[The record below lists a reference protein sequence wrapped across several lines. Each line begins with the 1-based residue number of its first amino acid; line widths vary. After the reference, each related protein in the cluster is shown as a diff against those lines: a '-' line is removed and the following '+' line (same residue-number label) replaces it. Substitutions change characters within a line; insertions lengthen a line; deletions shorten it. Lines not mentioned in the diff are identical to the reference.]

1 MDFVTLAMEQVVLQ
15 GAKIRYMFGGKAHVS
30 MVLRLPAGSGTGAA
44 AQHSQSL
51 EAWFVNV
58 PGLKVV
64 MPGTPY
70 EAKGLLLAAIA
81 DNNPI
86 MFVENK
92 LLYKSKGPVP
102 EGPYIVPLGQAD
114 IKRTGKDL
122 TIVGTGILVQRAL
135 EAAEQL
141 AGEGIEAEVLDPR
154 TLKPY
159 DEQTIV
165 ESVKRTGRLI
175 VAHEAPLLGG
185 YGGEIAAMIAQSDAF
200 AYLEAPIVRLG
211 GADVPVPYN
220 RELERAMVPQVE
232 NIVDAARKLV
242 KYQI

>member
-1 MDFVTLAMEQVVLQ
+1 VNERAFLSAFR
-15 GAKIRYMFGGKAHVS
+15 AIAN
-30 MVLRLPAGSGTGAA
+30 PAT
-44 AQHSQSL
+44 
-51 EAWFVNV
+51 

-64 MPGTPY
+64 MPSTPY

-92 LLYKSKGPVP
+92 LLYKSKGFVP

-114 IKRTGKDL
+114 IKRKGKDV
-122 TIVGTGILVQRAL
+122 TIVGTGIMISRAL
-135 EAAEQL
+135 EAAAQL
-141 AGEGIEAEVLDPR
+141 AQEGIEVEVVDPR

-159 DEQTIV
+159 DEQMIV
-165 ESVKRTGRLI
+165 ASVKRTGRLI
-175 VAHEAPLLGG
+175 VVHEAPLLGG

-200 AYLEAPIVRLG
+200 AYLEAPVVRLG

-220 RELERAMVPQVE
+220 RDLERAMVPQVE
-232 NIVDAARKLV
+232 TE
-242 KYQI
+242 